1 MGSSKLKLYRPF
13 LAVLLAQA
21 LFIAVAPSLPS
32 SDDLSTQSPVAS
44 GLIPSDVEGVF
55 VDPETGQLVTA
66 EGVPVDATGRPAAG
80 GPPAAA
86 TGQAGSAASRPGAAP
101 SGLSADRSH
110 CKGDRHFDILHASPP
125 CAPKWQGGDNG
136 GATYQGV
143 TKDEIKIVFF
153 GSNAN
158 AAVDTILSAQ
168 GLARTEED
176 ERQLF
181 AAAQEFVNKNYELYG
196 RKIKLVE
203 RDNEGCPQTP
213 PNPPACIEA
222 ARRVVRE
229 EKPFMVLW
237 DSGLYPTVFNEF
249 ARLGVV
255 TLGGWHFSEE
265 YFTDFRPLRYD
276 VFMDGTK
283 SVRMLAEYWCKN
295 LAGKNA
301 THTGPRIHS
310 DIGARG
316 LVRRRLG
323 ISVPDV
329 DASLRTARLLADLV
343 QKCDPGAQ
351 PPFIRPYQSNI
362 ETASQQADA
371 TAAAYIDAGV
381 TTITCLCDPIA
392 PAFGTRSY
400 TKNDYYPE
408 HLLAGIGLLD
418 FDKLGRLYEPSQW
431 THAFGISH
439 LQVQPRHEDSD
450 SARMWRATGRSGTP
464 CQSCN
469 LPWSYVALAASFIM
483 GAGPELTPENI
494 ERGVQSS
501 SGVGGWKQSGGN
513 PHVPRVAFAP
523 GDYTGI
529 DDVKEVYWS
538 ESTASTID
546 GAPPSYLNLNGG
558 RRYLE
563 GELPGGFEQRV
574 PVKPQ

>member
-32 SDDLSTQSPVAS
+32 NDEVSTQAPVAG
-44 GLIPSDVEGVF
+44 GLVPSDVEGVF
-55 VDPETGQLVTA
+55 VDPETGQLFTA
-66 EGVPVDATGRPAAG
+66 EGVPVDASGRPVG
-80 GPPAAA
+80 
-86 TGQAGSAASRPGAAP
+86 TGSRPGSEGTAAAVPGGAAAP
-101 SGLSADRSH
+101 TAAAADRSH
-110 CKGDRHFDILHASPP
+110 CKGDRHFNILHANPP
-125 CAPKWQGGDNG
+125 CAPKWAGGDNG

-153 GSNAN
+153 GVNSN
-158 AAVDTILSAQ
+158 AAVSTILSAQ
-168 GLARTEED
+168 GLARTDDD

-203 RDNEGCPQTP
+203 RDNEGCPETP

-301 THTGPRIHS
+301 THTGARIHD
-310 DIGARG
+310 DIGVRG

-343 QKCDPGAQ
+343 QKCDPGAK

-450 SARMWRATGRSGTP
+450 SARMWRSTGRSGTP

-469 LPWSYVALAASFIM
+469 LPWAYVALAASFIM
-483 GAGPELTPENI
+483 SAGPELTPANI

-501 SGVGGWKQSGGN
+501 SGLGGWKESGGN
-513 PHVPRVAFAP
+513 PHVPRVAFGP

-538 ESTASTID
+538 ESTASSID
-546 GAPPSYLNLNGG
+546 GAPPSYMNLLGG